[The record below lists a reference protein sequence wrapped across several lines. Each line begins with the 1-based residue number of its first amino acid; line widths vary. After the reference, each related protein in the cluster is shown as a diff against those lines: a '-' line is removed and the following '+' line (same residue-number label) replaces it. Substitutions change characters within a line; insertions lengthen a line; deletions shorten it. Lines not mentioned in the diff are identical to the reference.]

1 MLRTTSKQLL
11 HATRTATPRA
21 FINTCRI
28 SSFRLRVTSSPSPS
42 SPSLTRSFNASHTR
56 LSPIYTTGPLSD
68 QDYAKISEA
77 TMDSLT
83 EYLESHLE
91 ALPHLDPASIDIEY
105 SRSQCGKSGVLTL
118 KLGEEKGTYVI
129 NKQPP
134 NKQIWLSSPLSGPK
148 RYDFDPKEK
157 VWFYARDGSTMNG
170 LLNEELRS
178 LLEDE
183 TFDVELDVD
192 A

>member
-11 HATRTATPRA
+11 RTTRAALPQA
-21 FINTCRI
+21 LCNTSRI
-28 SSFRLRVTSSPSPS
+28 SSFRPRITSSPSPS
-42 SPSLTRSFNASHTR
+42 SLPLTRWFHASRSR
-56 LSPIYTTGPLSD
+56 LSSTYSTGPLSD

-91 ALPHLDPASIDIEY
+91 TLPHLDPASIDIEY

-178 LLEDE
+178 LLEDD

>member
-1 MLRTTSKQLL
+1 MIRNTARTVLRATRASTTVPTTS
-11 HATRTATPRA
+11 
-21 FINTCRI
+21 RI
-28 SSFRLRVTSSPSPS
+28 SSFRIAISPCSEPL
-42 SPSLTRSFNASHTR
+42 PTLTRSFHASPR
-56 LSPIYTTGPLSD
+56 SLQSSYSTGDLSD
-68 QDYAKISEA
+68 QDYARISES

-91 ALPHLDPASIDIEY
+91 SVPSLDPASIDIEY
-105 SRSQCGKSGVLTL
+105 STSQCRKSGVLTVN
-118 KLGEEKGTYVI
+118 LGPEKGTYVI

-148 RYDFDPKEK
+148 RYDFDPKKK
-157 VWFYARDGSTMNG
+157 VWFYARDGSTMHG

-178 LLEDE
+178 LLKDE
-183 TFDVELDVD
+183 TVDVELEVD

>member
-1 MLRTTSKQLL
+1 MWRTVTRQGARCSSIVIPATTS
-11 HATRTATPRA
+11 RA
-21 FINTCRI
+21 VAPI
-28 SSFRLRVTSSPSPS
+28 STRLRHPRLPLAAPLAPS
-42 SPSLTRSFNASHTR
+42 RSFHPSRAARTYS
-56 LSPIYTTGPLSD
+56 IGPLSD
-68 QDYAKISEA
+68 QDYAKVSEQ

-91 ALPHLDPASIDIEY
+91 SLAHLDPASIDIEY
-105 SRSQCGKSGVLTL
+105 SSSQCRKSGVLTL
-118 KLGEEKGTYVI
+118 KLGDDKGTYVI

-148 RYDFDPKEK
+148 RYDFDPKAR
-157 VWFYARDGSTMNG
+157 VWFYARDGSTMDG

-178 LLEDE
+178 LLEDD
-183 TFDVELDVD
+183 TFDVQLDVD